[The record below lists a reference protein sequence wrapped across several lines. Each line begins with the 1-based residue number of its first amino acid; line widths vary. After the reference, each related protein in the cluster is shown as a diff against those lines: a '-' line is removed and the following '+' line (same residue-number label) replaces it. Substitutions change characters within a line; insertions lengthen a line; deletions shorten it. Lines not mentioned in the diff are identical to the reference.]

1 MIYQRT
7 KGLTGMEGITAIGWP
22 MHGATRSDRRNNMFN
37 EIVGHSNAPPAAASN
52 LRFRTDHYP
61 VVIPNLSGDWAHF
74 MMHENEY
81 EVNDP
86 ITGKVFSI
94 GAVPAVYS
102 GTRSESVIMGIPI
115 MTPSGK
121 SIRVCVTKEVDSHTL
136 RVFDANGYQEK
147 LIPYVFNTEGLKSK
161 YPVRPFGFSGFD
173 DYFMIDISTM
183 SDPEKWQRPAF
194 ISRVL
199 DYFKNKILVAI
210 EVRGF
215 GINYSDIPSYEVLNK
230 TDRQM
235 YFRSE
240 TAGSSAM
247 LAVEAGQNIVAVIE
261 LTLGGETIDDVTATV
276 VYSPS
281 DVEGTVSRVS
291 PTEVTLSVIEL
302 SAIEWMTRQS
312 YSWSVMQVG
321 AILDAYYDGL
331 GNVSARR
338 YTVEHTF
345 NGNRD
350 KTNGDYWSCKFETQ
364 SVVSLDGV
372 ARQYRQVIEHVIDE
386 PDDLDGPP
394 SDYPNVIVTNTIYVD
409 YNLFSTE
416 TISSRD
422 YDMIIRP
429 PEFSAISGQRAPYAG
444 AEARCAQYGIGYAY
458 ASQKDYYNPSVYT
471 LIIRKNNSGTCAMFG
486 VVENFWYWPDYPNT
500 KRVSATTVRSKAG
513 NMTIAAFNDVVTHM
527 DPRYSSPSDTNHA
540 VRRGYVGAKLKA
552 SVNLVTG
559 EYYQEI
565 LDSPMLSINW
575 R

>member
-7 KGLTGMEGITAIGWP
+7 EGLTGLEGITAIGWP

-37 EIVGHSNAPPAAASN
+37 EIVGHSNAPETAASN

-61 VVIPNLSGDWAHF
+61 VVIPNLSGDWAHC

-81 EVNDP
+81 DVNDP
-86 ITGKVFSI
+86 ITGKVLSI
-94 GAVPAVYS
+94 GAVPAAYS
-102 GTRSESVIMGIPI
+102 GTKSASVIMGIPI

-136 RVFDANGYQEK
+136 RVFDANGDQEK
-147 LIPYVFNTEGLKSK
+147 LVPYVFNTEGLKSK
-161 YPVRPFGFSGFD
+161 YPVRPFGFGGFD
-173 DYFMIDISTM
+173 DYFMIDLSTM

-199 DYFKNKILVAI
+199 DYFKNKMLVAI
-210 EVRGF
+210 EVRGA
-215 GINYSDIPSYEVLNK
+215 GINYSDIPSDEVLNR
-230 TDRQM
+230 TDSQK

-240 TAGSSAM
+240 TSGSSAM
-247 LAVEAGQNIVAVIE
+247 LADETGQNIVAVIE
-261 LTLGGETIDDVTATV
+261 LTLSGETIDDVTAAV

-281 DVEGTVSRVS
+281 DVEGAVSRVS
-291 PTEVTLSVIEL
+291 PTEVTLSAIG
-302 SAIEWMTRQS
+302 SATRQS
-312 YSWSVMQVG
+312 YSWSIIQVG
-321 AILDAYYDGL
+321 AIIDAYYDGL
-331 GNVSARR
+331 GNVKARR

-350 KTNGDYWSCKFETQ
+350 TGKTNGDYWFCKFETQ
-364 SVVSLDGV
+364 SVVTLDGV
-372 ARQYRQVIEHVIDE
+372 ARQYRQVIEHVLDE
-386 PDDLDGPP
+386 PDGYDFDDP
-394 SDYPNVIVTNTIYVD
+394 SSAYPNVIVTNTIYVD
-409 YNLFSTE
+409 YNLFSTD

-429 PEFSAISGQRAPYAG
+429 PEFTAISGQRAPYAG

-513 NMTIAAFNDVVTHM
+513 NMIIAAFNDVVTHM
-527 DPRYSSPSDTNHA
+527 DPRYSFPGNTNHA
-540 VRRGYVGAKLKA
+540 VRRGYVGARLKA

-559 EYYQEI
+559 EYYQES
-565 LDSPMLSINW
+565 LDNPMLSINW

>member
-7 KGLTGMEGITAIGWP
+7 KGLTGIEGVTAIGWP
-22 MHGATRSDRRNNMFN
+22 MHGATRSDRRIAFFN

-52 LRFRTDHYP
+52 LRFLTDHYP
-61 VVIPNLSGDWAHF
+61 VEVPNLDGDWSHF
-74 MMHENEY
+74 MMHENEFNVY
-81 EVNDP
+81 DP
-86 ITGKVFSI
+86 VTGVSLSI

-102 GTRSESVIMGIPI
+102 GINNLIVIMGVPL

-121 SIRVCVTKEVDSHTL
+121 SIRVCVTKDVGTHAL
-136 RVFDANGYQEK
+136 RVFTANDDQEK
-147 LIPYVFNTEGLKSK
+147 IIPYAFNTADLKSR
-161 YPVRPFGFSGFD
+161 YPVRPFMFGGFD
-173 DYFMIDISTM
+173 DYFMIDLATM
-183 SDPEKWQRPAF
+183 NDPAKWQRPAF

-199 DYFKNKILVAI
+199 DYFNNKMLVAI
-210 EVRGF
+210 EARGA
-215 GINYSDIPSYEVLNK
+215 GINYSDIPSDDALNR
-230 TDRQM
+230 TDRQK

-240 TAGSSAM
+240 ISGSSAM
-247 LAVEAGQNIVAVIE
+247 LADEAGQNIVAVIE

-291 PTEVTLSVIEL
+291 PTEVTLS
-302 SAIEWMTRQS
+302 AIESATRQS

-321 AILDAYYDGL
+321 AILDAYYDEL
-331 GNVSARR
+331 GNVRARR

-350 KTNGDYWSCKFETQ
+350 TGKTNGDYWFCKFETQ

-372 ARQYRQVIEHVIDE
+372 ARQYRQVIEHVLDE
-386 PDDLDGPP
+386 PDGYDFDDPP
-394 SDYPNVIVTNTIYVD
+394 SAYPNVIVTNTIYVD

-429 PEFSAISGQRAPYAG
+429 PEFTAISGQRAPYAG

-471 LIIRKNNSGTCAMFG
+471 LIIRKNNSGTCVMFG

-513 NMTIAAFNDVVTHM
+513 NMNIAAFNDVVTHM
-527 DPRYSSPSDTNHA
+527 DPRYSFPGSTNHA
-540 VRRGYVGAKLKA
+540 VRRGYVGARLKA

-559 EYYQEI
+559 EYYQES